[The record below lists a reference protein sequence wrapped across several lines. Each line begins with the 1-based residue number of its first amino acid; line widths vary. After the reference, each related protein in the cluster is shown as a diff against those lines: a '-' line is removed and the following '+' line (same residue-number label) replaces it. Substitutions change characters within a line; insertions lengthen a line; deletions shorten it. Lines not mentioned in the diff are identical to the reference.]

1 MKRAEI
7 MSQLVRENPGVRSVE
22 IMLRQA
28 ERQGRSRTDR
38 SNIGDSNDASVDILS
53 REEVLQVNLLIEI
66 SATTP
71 HILSISG
78 VTRKLFQQGSGI
90 R

>member
-28 ERQGRSRTDR
+28 ERQGRSRADR
-38 SNIGDSNDASVDILS
+38 TNIGDPNDASIDVLT
-53 REEVLQVNLLIEI
+53 REEVLQVYLLIKI
-66 SATTP
+66 RAPTS
-71 HILSISG
+71 HILLISG
-78 VTRKLFQQGSGI
+78 VTRKLFQQGSRI